1 MPQNMQLAQRGKVA
15 LRQTPG
21 FTHPVVPNPTRNAQ
35 SSIWMLLVS
44 EFMLF
49 FGLLSAF
56 FFLRSA
62 MPAWGPPTGRT
73 YDLTLP
79 IINSVLLFASA
90 GTMYLSYRAI
100 RKDKRRQFDNL
111 LLLTMLLGAGFILG
125 QIYEFS
131 HLGFSIQDGAYAGI
145 FLLTMGMHAA
155 HVAVGVLIF
164 AVVHFQATMG
174 LFHARRYMAVEMC
187 ALYWYFVALIWIVIF
202 GILYFL

>member
-1 MPQNMQLAQRGKVA
+1 MQTIIFSRPRTANTV
-15 LRQTPG
+15 
-21 FTHPVVPNPTRNAQ
+21 RNARF
-35 SSIWMLLVS
+35 SIWMLLVS

-62 MPAWGPPTGRT
+62 LPSWGPPTGRS
-73 YDLTLP
+73 YNLLLP
-79 IINSVLLFASA
+79 IINTLLLFAST
-90 GTMYLSYRAI
+90 GTMYVSYRAI
-100 RKDKRRQFDNL
+100 RRDDRQRFDTL
-111 LLLTMLLGAGFILG
+111 LLTTMLLGAGFILG
-125 QIYEFS
+125 QLIEFS
-131 HLGFSIQDGAYAGI
+131 RLGFSIQDGAYAGI

-164 AVVHFQATMG
+164 AVVHFQASMG
-174 LFHARRYMAVEMC
+174 VLHARRYMAVEMC